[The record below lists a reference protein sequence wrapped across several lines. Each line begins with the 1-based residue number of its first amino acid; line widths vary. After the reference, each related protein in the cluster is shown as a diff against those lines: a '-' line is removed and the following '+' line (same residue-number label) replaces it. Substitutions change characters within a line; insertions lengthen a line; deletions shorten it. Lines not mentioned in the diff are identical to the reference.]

1 MTKRYDVHGGV
12 AMMRNWLDTLEAKT
26 GRDVDGWTKLVL
38 TQGPAGTKERR
49 EWLKRE
55 HGLGTNSAI
64 WIVDKAEGGTELEDG
79 DPDKYLARAGQY
91 VEAMFA
97 GPKAALR
104 PLYDRLYAL
113 ARELGDDIRIS
124 PAKTIVPIYRHHV
137 IAQIK
142 PTTRTRIDLGL
153 ALGDTPEEGRLL
165 DTGGFAK
172 KDRITHRI
180 AIAGTEDI
188 DGFVKKWMRT
198 AYLAD
203 R

>member
-1 MTKRYDVHGGV
+1 MKHRYDVHGGV

-38 TQGPAGTKERR
+38 TKGPAGTKERR

-64 WIVDKAEGGTELEDG
+64 WIVDKAEGGTDLEDG
-79 DPDKYLARAGQY
+79 DPAKYLTRAADY
-91 VEAMFA
+91 VEAMFS

-104 PLYDRLYAL
+104 PLYDRLYTL
-113 ARELGDDIRIS
+113 ARALGDDIRIS
-124 PAKTIVPIYRHHV
+124 PAKTIVPIYRTHV

-153 ALGDTPEEGRLL
+153 ALGDTPAQGRLL

-180 AIAGTEDI
+180 AIENLEDI
-188 DGFVKKWMRT
+188 DGFVETWLGR
-198 AYLAD
+198 AYD